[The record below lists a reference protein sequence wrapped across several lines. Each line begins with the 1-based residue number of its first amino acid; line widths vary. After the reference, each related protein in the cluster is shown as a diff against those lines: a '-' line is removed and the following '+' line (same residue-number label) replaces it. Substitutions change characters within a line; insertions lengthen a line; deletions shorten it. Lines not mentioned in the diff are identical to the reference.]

1 MMKLER
7 FSPDDPREWL
17 NRARSSLIRASSC
30 KELAGVY
37 FEDVCFDAQQAAEK
51 AIKAVL
57 LSRRAEFPWTH
68 DLGVLLDLL
77 RQAGVAIPQDVAEC
91 VTLTR
96 YATAG
101 RYPRSVEPVNDDE
114 CETAIRQAETVV
126 RWAGAAVQATRT
138 QSTPHAE

>member
-1 MMKLER
+1 MGRCCMMRLAR

-30 KELAGVY
+30 RALAGVY

-57 LSRRAEFPWTH
+57 LSRRVEFPWTH
-68 DLGVLLDLL
+68 DLGALLDLA
-77 RQAGVAIPQDVAEC
+77 RQAGVAIPMDVAEC

-101 RYPRSVEPVNDDE
+101 RYPRSVEPVSDDE
-114 CETAIRQAETVV
+114 CGSAIRQAEAVV
-126 RWAGAAVQATRT
+126 RWAEATVKVA
-138 QSTPHAE
+138 P